1 MPEDYDSDLDRLG
14 PPGRPYRG
22 AIVLVITVVALLA
35 FVALLAYMMNK
46 TTLDVPVALG
56 LSVALGALCFVR
68 IKWVLYILIFICLF
82 SPELQV
88 GEPGPASKRAITFRI
103 EDILLVVIAVTWLA
117 RAAVHEELGLML
129 RTPLNRSIFAYVIIC
144 IVATALGIGYGWVD
158 ERLKAALFVLKYIQY
173 FVLFFMIV
181 NHVETR
187 RDVRN
192 IVIAGI
198 VTYLAMCL
206 YGFWQLLDP
215 AAGRPTTFAE
225 DVSEPNTLAGYL
237 IFMMGVCSGLA
248 LMARRVQN
256 RIVFGVMFALGLFLL
271 AYTLSRSGW
280 AGLLGILAVLMF
292 AGRHRFAIVAML
304 ATLVCGLVLVSFEVA
319 WLPEPIRERVDETRG
334 VYEWWPGR
342 TPPPAEVFGFRLDP
356 SASARY
362 WAYKASLGA
371 WLERS
376 AEHWVPLLT
385 GCGVLGGRTFID
397 GQYVRVLVE
406 TGLLGLAAFLAVLFA
421 IWRHVWRSYKV
432 LQEPWHRGLVLGY
445 LAGFAGLLVHALAAN
460 TFIIVRIMEPFFI
473 FTGVVVVLAEI
484 ERGETGPAPPEFA
497 KGESPD
503 RVP

>member
-1 MPEDYDSDLDRLG
+1 MRRAQCPLLRAGEVG
-14 PPGRPYRG
+14 PLHSHLHLP
-22 AIVLVITVVALLA
+22 LLA
-35 FVALLAYMMNK
+35 R
-46 TTLDVPVALG
+46 TPG
-56 LSVALGALCFVR
+56 
-68 IKWVLYILIFICLF
+68 LF

-88 GEPGPASKRAITFRI
+88 GEAGPASKRAITFRI
-103 EDILLVVIAVTWLA
+103 EDILLAVIAITWLA
-117 RAAVHEELGLML
+117 RAAVHKELGLML
-129 RTPLNRSIFAYVIIC
+129 RTPLNRPIFAYVIIC
-144 IVATALGIGYGWVD
+144 IAATVLGIGYGWVD

-173 FVLFFMIV
+173 FVLFFVIV
-181 NHVETR
+181 NHVETK

-192 IVIAGI
+192 IVIAGMA
-198 VTYLAMCL
+198 TYLVMCL

-225 DVSEPNTLAGYL
+225 QAPEPNTLAGYL
-237 IFMMGVCSGLA
+237 LLMMGICSGLA
-248 LMARRVQN
+248 LMARRVRS

-292 AGRHRFAIVAML
+292 VGRHRLAIVAML

-319 WLPEPIRERVDETRG
+319 WLPAPIRERVDETRG

-362 WAYKASLGA
+362 WAYKASLGT
-371 WLERS
+371 WLER
-376 AEHWVPLLT
+376 AADNWLPLLT

-421 IWRHVWRSYKV
+421 IWRHAWRSYQV

-473 FTGVVVVLAEI
+473 FTGVVVVLAAI
-484 ERGETGPAPPEFA
+484 ERGKERLAPGEAAPPHHVRRGRFA
-497 KGESPD
+497 L
-503 RVP
+503 